1 MLLGYL
7 RLQEPYPMGGFLMP
21 KPQGNSLGLS
31 SGDGNLPAKLLA
43 RVERRR
49 LSQLAGREFDPHRRS
64 NTM

>member
-1 MLLGYL
+1 
-7 RLQEPYPMGGFLMP
+7 MGGFLMP